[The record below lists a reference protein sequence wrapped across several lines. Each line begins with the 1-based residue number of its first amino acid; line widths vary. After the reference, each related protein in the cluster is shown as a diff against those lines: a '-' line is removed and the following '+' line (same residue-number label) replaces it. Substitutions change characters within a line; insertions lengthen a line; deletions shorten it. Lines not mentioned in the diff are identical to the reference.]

1 MVAGAAHLGEHLVQP
16 LQGPVQVD
24 LDPARSRSHVLEEKT
39 NINRKIFTEHS
50 RPPMTQSSESG
61 FF

>member
-39 NINRKIFTEHS
+39 NII
-50 RPPMTQSSESG
+50 
-61 FF
+61 